1 MRRNGILL
9 ALLAVVSL
17 LDELSTENTPDGRRI
32 FIFPRKTRKCLNI
45 IPKLFNWTQIN
56 ADKRR

>member
-17 LDELSTENTPDGRRI
+17 LDELSTENTPDAVE
-32 FIFPRKTRKCLNI
+32 F
-45 IPKLFNWTQIN
+45 LFSREIHEN
-56 ADKRR
+56 A